1 MVAMQSPRHAP
12 TEVRRLLEVRQ
23 SENLTFQQLSER
35 SGVPVHVLTYRAAQ
49 DRQCAGSPGSEP
61 GAFVEVVA
69 CAEENEVSGPANS
82 AGIEVHLPGGLCV
95 RLERSFD
102 EAALARLLSIVRC

>member
-1 MVAMQSPRHAP
+1 MQTTRHDS

-23 SENLTFQQLSER
+23 SEHLTFQQLSER

-49 DRQCAGSPGSEP
+49 DRQGGEKRRSEH

-69 CAEENEVSGPANS
+69 GVREDEPTRPANS

-95 RLERSFD
+95 RLDRCFD
-102 EAALARLLSIVRC
+102 ETALARLLSIVRC